1 MTHQSTKGCGR
12 FSTRGISNRWGIK
25 GKEEEEKKEKQIRI
39 SETSVVLSLL
49 PLLSSF
55 VDFCLRID
63 QQVVP
68 SVVIIFR
75 QTTKRRK
82 RRSDQKSGGGF

>member
-1 MTHQSTKGCGR
+1 MQIGWRIQSAIKMTHQSTKGCGR

-49 PLLSSF
+49 PLLSSLWTF
-55 VDFCLRID
+55 V
-63 QQVVP
+63 
-68 SVVIIFR
+68 
-75 QTTKRRK
+75 
-82 RRSDQKSGGGF
+82 SGSISK